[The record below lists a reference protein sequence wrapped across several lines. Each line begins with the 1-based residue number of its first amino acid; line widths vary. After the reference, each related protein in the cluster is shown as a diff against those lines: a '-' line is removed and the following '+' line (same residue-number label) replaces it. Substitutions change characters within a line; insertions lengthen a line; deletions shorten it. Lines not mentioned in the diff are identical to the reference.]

1 MPLYKANNKIYNIPD
16 YKLQDFYNAYPDA
29 TDINDVPLLT
39 SVRIRGQEEQKTAIK
54 KAETELDDVKLLSD
68 SEQFQ
73 NIFLNALDSLK
84 NAWKSTQV
92 ASYEFANYLGIGND
106 EYVDNFIEEKY
117 KEIYEINKNM
127 RDTGKGII
135 GGFQEGDMADVA
147 LGITNALVGVV
158 TTVVPAM
165 ATKGVSLIPQI
176 MAPMY
181 TEYNVEKAARLYG
194 SEDIEA
200 SIEKLRDRG
209 ELEVALPLALGTAS
223 VALERVGIKGIQS
236 HFLRNIKSTR
246 AEMMGK
252 LFLTGNREGLTEY
265 VQGGLNVANIS
276 SAKGEKDIPAKV
288 FDHMTDPNK
297 GIEEFVQGFVGGVG
311 MSSAGRA
318 LTSAFRDDKDN
329 IIVNDYINLIG
340 SLQQQKLISKTQE
353 GKNAIDKKIK
363 KAEKDFKNFIIQSRE
378 KSQYI
383 TKEQSEELLS
393 IIDTKKNLNKKLE
406 DFQKQVK
413 NNQLSKS
420 EFDTIVEDI
429 NNSLQAENE
438 KLNAIRVEANKKFLM
453 DDLRTTETAINKI
466 LGLEQKTYK
475 TKKEFLDAYN
485 AKTGKNLTLKDI
497 EGLDGVKVDNEIMI
511 NVEEA
516 AENNAVTVGSH
527 ELLHGILKSSLTS
540 KELREITDKNGN
552 IVETDLTVEGE
563 QLIRDFLDTLSS
575 KEKKIVQKRIDDNY
589 KYNRDKDGN
598 IISEKAF
605 AQYAE
610 EYLNAYADAAIKNEL
625 TDSVLV
631 KIKNFLEKI
640 FNKGDKGYKNLEFKT
655 GEDVKAFL
663 KAYVSDRKKG
673 EFRQQFIEMA
683 QEGAKMDAVVE
694 TKQKQKKTKETKVT
708 PENKRLQSL
717 EETLTNKQKNT
728 VKSFRKKGV
737 SKEAINNYIKNKAK
751 ENVKGN
757 KLSEKYKAEDLLAN
771 PKGKKLADLVS
782 AHNLIFGDGNVPS
795 RSVSNILSQ
804 NPNLR
809 TKVLTN
815 TNVID
820 YKVQQ
825 ALLAYE
831 AYAGVQDSQGKKSKT
846 IEKKSLSSAARQQ
859 ISDSIKEIGSTY
871 SFEGGKKAWDEGG
884 ADNAIQ
890 EIRENGYLDDL
901 IAAKFKGDKVPVDF
915 VDKVYT
921 ELTSHIRNFNPE
933 TNDNLFGWINSQL
946 ANKAGN
952 VFNREYK
959 TTVEQRTAK
968 DVDDRT
974 KEGEVKIQ
982 VAAEEDA
989 RIKAFE
995 EEDIS
1000 PQAEARRKAQADKKQ
1015 IDTKSKLRQ
1024 ELNIEDGSD
1033 VYNKVLETARKVLIR
1048 AYDAGKTAR
1057 QIQRDLTK
1065 EASAYLFKQVKNML
1079 GAKDKYIPTIKKL
1092 RVSLINS
1099 MFTAD
1104 LVQMERNVPDNE
1116 KVFTRFIK
1124 NLTSKQEVQDAVD
1137 RNELPPSALNTIDK
1151 GQSVALYEK
1160 VMPTEQQFIDFF
1172 DQPLINPKTGAR
1184 SGLRG
1189 TRKDQLAKYVAAS
1202 LNFDATMQ
1210 VAQEPDVAEK
1220 RQQMAELRGET
1231 MDDTN
1236 IQVLSATINRDPNIK
1251 FHNSS
1256 KKPVVDKNLA
1266 YHIKEV
1272 LRLDNIITKDDF
1284 VDYSEGLVFKVPGQG
1299 VTINDPMSAKD
1310 KALFAREAY
1319 RIRNDGSYERNND
1332 RDLDSF
1338 IENGIEKARK
1348 DGKVETRG
1356 KILEN
1361 ASKDI
1366 VNKNTKGKLTD
1377 GNGDIYVDY
1386 SGVIFGIEAKGGFA
1400 QWVSRTL
1407 NAIGDTL
1414 SFTTK
1419 NDTIDKTT
1427 GRLFEEAIIEK
1438 VLEVRKDINN
1448 FLEMNGLNPIK
1459 DFNKPLD
1466 VNSKEFEILK
1476 IFKSSFQ
1483 VDTTVS
1489 LEYVMRDYIL
1499 NKYSGNNAQ
1508 SLLLVD
1514 FNAYLME
1521 TDSESYR
1528 NAKVAVDIFNEGKPV
1543 EQQIIPL
1550 QLNKETDAITVHVSF
1565 QVSDSGVMNHRFRP
1579 KLDDN
1584 QFVKSNV
1591 NLFKDAK
1598 VAKEFG
1604 QALDKAAEQ
1613 IALTKQ
1619 SKSAANTRSIEKYS
1633 KTSRGMSAFDFD
1645 ETLIDKGD
1653 NFIIATSPS
1662 GKEIKITSRQWPIK
1676 GPKLAEQGYKFDFTD
1691 FVNVRGGVEGPLLQ
1705 KLRNRIKKYGA
1716 KNNYILTARPPA
1728 SATAIHGWLK
1738 TKGINIPLE
1747 NITGL
1752 GNSTGEAK
1760 ALWITGKYA
1769 EGYND
1774 IYFVDDALPNV
1785 KAVKN
1790 VLDQLDIKGKSVQAK
1805 IKFSKS
1811 INDQFN
1817 DILENTTGVDSQKR
1831 FSDVQA
1837 NLRSRK
1843 SKYFNLV
1850 PPSAQD
1856 FMGLLYSFLGKG
1868 RVGERQFEFF
1878 KKTLID
1884 PFARGI
1890 NELNTAR
1897 QRTMEKYMELV
1908 KSLPK
1913 VKKKLTTELKKF
1925 KNIPSYIENYTVD
1938 QAVRVYLWNKNGVEV
1953 PGMTKRDTKALVDFV
1968 KNNPDI
1974 HSFADVVGAISKDQQ
1989 SFTEPGEYWLTE
2001 NIKSDLF
2008 SDGALGDARSKYLAE
2023 WQENVD
2029 QMFSPE
2035 NMNKIKVIYGT
2046 KFVEALKDILY
2057 RMKTGRNR
2065 PTNKSRLTNEFM
2077 NWVNGSIG
2085 AIMFF
2090 NIRSAVLQTISSINY
2105 INWSDNNPL
2114 KAAAAFANQKQ
2125 FWSDFVF
2132 LFNSDFLKQRRAGN
2146 QRGVNEQELSEA
2158 VTGKGAYEQA
2168 KAAIRFL
2175 LKIGFLPTQ
2184 LADSFAI
2191 ASGGATFYRNRI
2203 KKYVKDGM
2211 TQEQAEK
2218 QAFLDFQEITEV
2230 SQQSARPDLIS
2241 QQQADALGRMILSFQ
2256 NTPMQYGRIMDKA
2269 FRDIINGRG
2278 DTKTHVSKIA
2288 YYGIVQGILFTALQS
2303 ALFASWGDEED
2314 EVKDKKKERMLNSIV
2329 DSWLSTFGYGG
2340 KGVATVKNTMLEY
2353 QKQRAKD
2360 LDEKFMTRPDH
2371 TYTILTA
2378 LSFSPPIGSKLRKIY
2393 SSIQTERFNRDVM
2406 KERGFK
2412 VDNPAFSGIGNVVEA
2427 VTNLPLGRLSNKL
2440 RNLENALDTRNETWQ
2455 RVALALGWNTWDLG
2469 IKDQDIEAL
2478 GENIKERKKQQKKM
2492 DKIKQ
2497 KYPGK
2502 TKQEIDIIIK
2512 EKEVFNLN
2520 KREQERILKQNGLN
2534 PKSYRLEKD
2543 RVDAIMKLRNKN
2555 KSKIDKQISDIENYV
2570 PSKSEQRE
2578 LDLFKMNKKEQI
2590 NMLMDL
2596 GLSSKEIKKLKYEE
2610 DRVNKILALE
2620 KKSKKR

>member
-1 MPLYKANNKIYNIPD
+1 MPLYKANNKIYNIP
-16 YKLQDFYNAYPDA
+16 YSRLQDFYNAYPDA

-39 SVRIRGQEEQKTAIK
+39 SIRIRGGEAQKTAIK
-54 KAETELDDVKLLSD
+54 EAKKAQIELSD

-127 RDTGKGII
+127 RDTGKGIV

-158 TTVVPAM
+158 TTVVPAL

-181 TEYNVEKAARLYG
+181 TEYNAEKAARLYG

-200 SIEKLRDRG
+200 SIEKLRDNG

-223 VALERVGIKGIQS
+223 VALERIGIKGIQS
-236 HFLRNIKSTR
+236 YFLRNIKSTR
-246 AEMMGK
+246 AEAMGK

-297 GIEEFVQGFVGGVG
+297 GIEEFIQGFVGGVG

-340 SLQQQKLISKTQE
+340 SLQQKKLASKTQE

-363 KAEKDFKNFIIQSRE
+363 KAEKDFKNFIIQSKE

-393 IIDTKKNLNKKLE
+393 IIDTKRNLNKKLE

-453 DDLRTTETAINKI
+453 DDLRTSETAINKI

-497 EGLDGVKVDNEIMI
+497 EGVDGVKVDNEIMI

-540 KELREITDKNGN
+540 KELREIKDKNGN

-563 QLIRDFLDTLSS
+563 QLIRDFLNTLTK
-575 KEKKIVQKRIDDNY
+575 KERAVVDKRINDNY

-610 EYLNAYADAAIKNEL
+610 EYLNAYADAAIKNQL
-625 TDSVLV
+625 TDSILT

-683 QEGAKMDAVVE
+683 QEGAKRDTVVE
-694 TKQKQKKTKETKVT
+694 TKRKPRYSDDQVSVKRETFTQTMSDGKKMKYRAITRLDGSVYFQAIKEGESDFSGASTKLNIKAGDNITPKQRLEAIDTDATITLDKTEDYKSVMNPKMFDRLTSDQQQRVDPKRAKKTA
-708 PENKRLQSL
+708 P
-717 EETLTNKQKNT
+717 
-728 VKSFRKKGV
+728 
-737 SKEAINNYIKNKAK
+737 
-751 ENVKGN
+751 
-757 KLSEKYKAEDLLAN
+757 
-771 PKGKKLADLVS
+771 
-782 AHNLIFGDGNVPS
+782 
-795 RSVSNILSQ
+795 
-804 NPNLR
+804 
-809 TKVLTN
+809 
-815 TNVID
+815 
-820 YKVQQ
+820 
-825 ALLAYE
+825 
-831 AYAGVQDSQGKKSKT
+831 KKSKT

-859 ISDSIKEIGSTY
+859 ISDSIKEIGGTY

-1137 RNELPPSALNTIDK
+1137 RNELLPSALNTIDK

-1172 DQPLINPKTGAR
+1172 DQPLVNPKTGAR

-1231 MDDTN
+1231 MDDTD
-1236 IQVLSATINRDPNIK
+1236 IQVLSATINRDPSVK
-1251 FHNSS
+1251 FHKSS

-1272 LRLDNIITKDDF
+1272 LRLDNITKQEDF
-1284 VDYSEGLVFKVPGQG
+1284 KEYSEGLVFKVPGQG
-1299 VTINDPMSAKD
+1299 VTINDDISDKD

-1332 RDLDSF
+1332 KELDDF
-1338 IENGIEKARK
+1338 VLNGIEKARK

-1427 GRLFEEAIIEK
+1427 GRPFEEAIIEK
-1438 VLEVRKDINN
+1438 VLEVRKEIND
-1448 FLEMNGLNPIK
+1448 FLKDRGLNPIK

-1476 IFKSSFQ
+1476 TFKSSFQ

-1499 NKYSGNNAQ
+1499 NKYFGNNAQ

-1584 QFVKSNV
+1584 QFKKSNV

-1604 QALDKAAEQ
+1604 QALDDAAR
-1613 IALTKQ
+1613 IINL
-1619 SKSAANTRSIEKYS
+1619 SKIDKSISNSRPINKYS

-1662 GKEIKITSRQWPIK
+1662 GKEIKITSAQWPIQ
-1676 GPKLAEQGYKFDFTD
+1676 GSKLAEQGYTFDFKD
-1691 FVNVRGGVEGPLLQ
+1691 FVNVRGGVDGPLLQ
-1705 KLRNRIKKYGA
+1705 KLKNRIKKYGA

-1760 ALWITGKYA
+1760 ALWIAGKYA

-1790 VLDQLDIKGKSVQAK
+1790 VLDQLDIKGKSVQAR

-1811 INDQFN
+1811 LNKEFN
-1817 DILENTTGVDSQKR
+1817 DIIEDVKGIDSKKR
-1831 FSDVQA
+1831 FSNAKGRARGQ
-1837 NLRSRK
+1837 
-1843 SKYFNLV
+1843 
-1850 PPSAQD
+1850 
-1856 FMGLLYSFLGKG
+1856 GKG
-1868 RVGERQFEFF
+1868 RFRFFIPPSHEDFVGVLYNFIGFGEKGNKHRDFFE
-1878 KKTLID
+1878 KALIR
-1884 PFARGI
+1884 PLNRAYRKLNQAKQAI
-1890 NELNTAR
+1890 ASNYKEL
-1897 QRTMEKYMELV
+1897 L
-1908 KSLPK
+1908 KSMPDVRRRLGDK
-1913 VKKKLTTELKKF
+1913 ILKGD
-1925 KNIPSYIENYTVD
+1925 YTVED
-1938 QAVRVYLWNKNGVEV
+1938 AIRVYLFDKAGHEIPGLSKTDLKNLTEY
-1953 PGMTKRDTKALVDFV
+1953 V
-1968 KNNPDI
+1968 KSDPMLQ
-1974 HSFADVVGAISKDQQ
+1974 SFADTIGEISQVEEGYISPGDSWQASNIRYDLVDATGRVGRAKF
-1989 SFTEPGEYWLTE
+1989 FTEFQENADIIFSDE
-2001 NIKSDLF
+2001 NI
-2008 SDGALGDARSKYLAE
+2008 
-2023 WQENVD
+2023 
-2029 QMFSPE
+2029 
-2035 NMNKIKVIYGT
+2035 NKIRAAFGDNV
-2046 KFVEALKDILY
+2046 VESLQDILY
-2057 RMKTGRNR
+2057 RTKTGTNR
-2065 PTNKSRLTNEFM
+2065 PTGNNRIVNRFM
-2077 NWVNGSIG
+2077 DWINGSVG
-2085 AIMFF
+2085 ATMFF
-2090 NIRSAVLQTISSINY
+2090 NARSAVLQTLSTVNFL
-2105 INWSDNNPL
+2105 NFGDNNL
-2114 KAAAAFANQKQ
+2114 FKAAKAFANQKQ
-2125 FWSDFVF
+2125 FWADFSF
-2132 LFNSDFLKQRRAGN
+2132 IFNSDYLKQRRTGAAFDVNANEIAREVAGSKN
-2146 QRGVNEQELSEA
+2146 PVL
-2158 VTGKGAYEQA
+2158 
-2168 KAAIRFL
+2168 AAIKYL
-2175 LKIGFLPTQ
+2175 LNIGFLPTQ
-2184 LADSFAI
+2184 IADSFAI
-2191 ASGGATFYRNRI
+2191 ATGGATFYRNRVNTYI
-2203 KKYVKDGM
+2203 KQGLSQK
-2211 TQEQAEK
+2211 EAESK
-2218 QAFLDFQEITEV
+2218 AFIDFQAIAEET
-2230 SQQSARPDLIS
+2230 QQSARPDMISS
-2241 QQQADALGRMILSFQ
+2241 QQASPLGRVILAFQ
-2256 NTPMQYGRIMDKA
+2256 NVTAQYARLIKKASLDLINRRKVRGYQTQWQSDLSNVSRIIYYGGIQNLIFYGLQTALFAMMFDDEDEKDEK
-2269 FRDIINGRG
+2269 FFKTKKDRIING
-2278 DTKTHVSKIA
+2278 T
-2288 YYGIVQGILFTALQS
+2288 
-2303 ALFASWGDEED
+2303 
-2314 EVKDKKKERMLNSIV
+2314 V
-2329 DSWLSTFGYGG
+2329 DSILRGIGVGGAVISTIKNAAIKWRENQG
-2340 KGVATVKNTMLEY
+2340 KGWNKEDNILMLELL
-2353 QKQRAKD
+2353 Q
-2360 LDEKFMTRPDH
+2360 L
-2371 TYTILTA
+2371 
-2378 LSFSPPIGSKLRKIY
+2378 SPPIGIKARKLRSFEKTMQYNEKVIKNMDIFDFDNPIY
-2393 SSIQTERFNRDVM
+2393 SGYSNLI
-2406 KERGFK
+2406 
-2412 VDNPAFSGIGNVVEA
+2412 EA
-2427 VTNLPLGRLSNKL
+2427 VTNIPVARLHRKVENL
-2440 RNLENALDTRNETWQ
+2440 RAALDSQNQWWQ
-2455 RVALALGWNTWDLG
+2455 RLAVGLGWSKWDVGVENTE
-2469 IKDQDIEAL
+2469 IQEVRQR
-2478 GENIKERKKQQKKM
+2478 IKETNKQINKETKLKK
-2492 DKIKQ
+2492 

-2502 TKQEIDIIIK
+2502 TKQEIDILET
-2512 EKEVFNLN
+2512 EKTVFNLN

-2578 LDLFKMNKKEQI
+2578 LDLFKMNKKEQV